1 MEKIKERLKKLCML
15 QTVSGHEGLVEAL
28 TEEER
33 NSLDSVSTDN
43 LGNLI
48 LFKKSNKKDA
58 KKLLIDAHLDIVGF
72 MVMSIEDGGFLKI
85 VNIGGLDTRVLPA
98 THVKV
103 FGKRVIDGVITS
115 TPPHLRVGGPKV
127 PKISELMIDTGIDK
141 DELKEIVSIGDIA
154 MYKPYFTEL
163 QNDYVCA
170 VGLDDKACACA
181 ALDFIVNIDRDQLA
195 YDVYVVLSAQE
206 ETGKCGPARAAFDI
220 KPDIAIVT
228 DVNFGSGE
236 GIDKKYTIDCEKGAS
251 VDISALT
258 SRALTRNIISLL
270 KEQGVEFQIAC
281 EPSYT
286 GTNNDALSISGEGI
300 RTALMS
306 IPLKGMHSPSEIVCL
321 KDIMSLSQML
331 SAVARAKE
339 VL

>member
-1 MEKIKERLKKLCML
+1 MEKIKERLKRLCAL
-15 QTVSGHEGLVEAL
+15 QTVSGHESLVEAL
-28 TEEER
+28 TDEEKKC
-33 NSLDSVSTDN
+33 LDKIELDKM
-43 LGNLI
+43 GNL
-48 LFKKSNKKDA
+48 LLVKKSGKQNA

-72 MVMSIEDGGFLKI
+72 MVTSVEDGGFLKI
-85 VNIGGLDTRVLPA
+85 INVGGLDTRVLPA

-115 TPPHLRVGGPKV
+115 TPPHLRVGGPKL
-127 PKISELMIDTGIDK
+127 PKIDELMIDTGIDTE
-141 DELKEIVSIGDIA
+141 ELKDIVSIGDIA

-181 ALDFIVNIDRDQLA
+181 VIDFIVNCHKNQLA
-195 YDVYVVLSAQE
+195 YDVYAVLSAQE
-206 ETGKCGPARAAFDI
+206 ETGKCGAARAAFDI

-228 DVNFGSGE
+228 DVNFARGE
-236 GIDKKYTIDCEKGAS
+236 GIEERESIQCEKGAS
-251 VDISALT
+251 VDISSLT
-258 SRALTRNIISLL
+258 NRQLTRNIIKLL
-270 KEQGVEFQIAC
+270 KGQDIPFQIVC

-306 IPLKGMHSPSEIVCL
+306 IPLKGMHTPSEIVSL